1 MYHPVLR
8 ANAQRQLK
16 KMGRADLVIG
26 LPTYK
31 NPDNAAH
38 VAQIAL
44 QGAREHYPD
53 LRTVLLNVDAGFAAA
68 TRRAVAHQATKADPL
83 RSIIT
88 GRYEGLLGQGS
99 AIAAVLDAAL
109 ALDAKAI
116 IILDSNTQTIAPHW
130 IAGLA
135 HLLFEDKAD
144 LILPRYQWSV
154 SSPIAILGDLIIY
167 PMFRALW
174 GRSVRHPAAPDIA
187 LSPALATALLDEDV
201 WETEVATFGFHPW
214 LSTYSLLQ
222 GWRIAQS
229 ALGEKQDPGG
239 KVCYPAQTN
248 HFQAQFHDILSV
260 MLRQVYEYKSHW
272 TDVEAFYALST
283 LTQFAPKVDPIFF
296 QEPDFIPLLD
306 ELALGWIE
314 YRPLWR
320 LILTPENLK
329 QLETLAALP
338 PDQFY
343 FPPNLWARIL
353 YDFAVVFNKGECD
366 PYQVVKALFPIYQG
380 RVAAFWQEIAGLS
393 LIGREGTVAAQA
405 VELEEMRSYLKIRW
419 HTYQPWSYNN
429 NGKRRNSL

>member
-1 MYHPVLR
+1 
-8 ANAQRQLK
+8 
-16 KMGRADLVIG
+16 
-26 LPTYK
+26 
-31 NPDNAAH
+31 
-38 VAQIAL
+38 
-44 QGAREHYPD
+44 
-53 LRTVLLNVDAGFAAA
+53 
-68 TRRAVAHQATKADPL
+68 
-83 RSIIT
+83 
-88 GRYEGLLGQGS
+88 
-99 AIAAVLDAAL
+99 
-109 ALDAKAI
+109 
-116 IILDSNTQTIAPHW
+116 
-130 IAGLA
+130 
-135 HLLFEDKAD
+135 
-144 LILPRYQWSV
+144 
-154 SSPIAILGDLIIY
+154 
-167 PMFRALW
+167 
-174 GRSVRHPAAPDIA
+174 
-187 LSPALATALLDEDV
+187 
-201 WETEVATFGFHPW
+201 
-214 LSTYSLLQ
+214 
-222 GWRIAQS
+222 
-229 ALGEKQDPGG
+229 
-239 KVCYPAQTN
+239 
-248 HFQAQFHDILSV
+248 
-260 MLRQVYEYKSHW
+260 
-272 TDVEAFYALST
+272 
-283 LTQFAPKVDPIFF
+283 LTQFAQKVDPIFF